1 MHTDIVEQIQKV
13 MRESVENSEVTGV
26 NLLVEKDD
34 REIIYCQEGMADR
47 EKNRRMSRDTIFRLY
62 SQTKPVT
69 GVAAMILM
77 EQGCLDFCQPV
88 SEFLPAFAHMKVA
101 RDGDLV
107 EASRPILVHDLLRM
121 TSGLVYPDD
130 VTIPGKA
137 ADAVFQEVCG
147 RLHTDDPVTTQELA
161 ERLADCPLLFE
172 PGTSWVYGTSAD
184 VLGAVI
190 EKVSGKKLSEFMEN
204 EIFKPLGMK
213 DTAFWVP
220 PEKRDRLAA
229 AYETIANK
237 DGSRTM
243 VRYTGN
249 NLGIRNDMAEKPGY
263 EAGGAGLASTLDDYM
278 KFARML
284 RNGGSLEGRQILRPE
299 TAKYFI
305 SGELMPLQQ
314 AAFENWIGLDGFSY
328 ANLMR
333 VCRKPSRCGML
344 TKEGEYGWDG
354 WLGMYFANYPNE
366 NMTFLMGTQKKDAG
380 TFALTRKLRN
390 IILSSL

>member
-1 MHTDIVEQIQKV
+1 M
-13 MRESVENSEVTGV
+13 
-26 NLLVEKDD
+26 
-34 REIIYCQEGMADR
+34 
-47 EKNRRMSRDTIFRLY
+47 
-62 SQTKPVT
+62 
-69 GVAAMILM
+69 
-77 EQGCLDFCQPV
+77 
-88 SEFLPAFAHMKVA
+88 
-101 RDGDLV
+101 
-107 EASRPILVHDLLRM
+107 
-121 TSGLVYPDD
+121 
-130 VTIPGKA
+130 
-137 ADAVFQEVCG
+137 
-147 RLHTDDPVTTQELA
+147 TTQELA

-249 NLGIRNDMAEKPGY
+249 NLGIRNDMAEEPGY

-299 TAKYFI
+299 K
-305 SGELMPLQQ
+305 
-314 AAFENWIGLDGFSY
+314 
-328 ANLMR
+328 
-333 VCRKPSRCGML
+333 VH
-344 TKEGEYGWDG
+344 
-354 WLGMYFANYPNE
+354 
-366 NMTFLMGTQKKDAG
+366 
-380 TFALTRKLRN
+380 
-390 IILSSL
+390 